1 MLSDEFQVEHSRLKI
16 QSSELFVKPL
26 LRVLK
31 YLRPYRLLA
40 ITTLICA
47 GVTTALELVP
57 PWLVKIVI
65 DDVIQSSRPEL
76 LPWTIVGFLVAYG
89 VKNLFASL
97 RIRLNNTLE
106 QRVVHDLRAQVFAAL
121 QRLSVSYFESR
132 STGEIMSRV
141 NSDTEHVERIFVDGL
156 EGLLT
161 ASLTLVGI
169 TIMLFTLNWKLAAL
183 SLIPIPI
190 LVLSASAFTKRVHR
204 YYHAIRRNAAELNA
218 YLQDALSGIRETMGF
233 NRQTYERER
242 FGRLSWQYSDSNLKA
257 MYLWSLY
264 SPGMIFVGSL
274 GTVLIIWYGA
284 GEVLR
289 GALTVGELVMFLSYL
304 ALFYVP
310 INQIHSVNHMLQ
322 HALAASQRVFDILD
336 TLPEVQDRPGAI
348 APVERLNGAVR
359 FEQVSFHYRPD
370 VPVLVNVS
378 LGVQP
383 GERIA
388 LVGPSGAGKSTMLK
402 LLMRFYDVRD
412 GAITIDGYDLR
423 DLPLTF
429 LRSQIGLVQQE
440 PFLFNG
446 TVRDNILYGDLGAEQ
461 ERLEAAA
468 RAARAHEFISQLPEG
483 YDTWIG
489 ERGVKLSVGEK
500 QRVSIARVLLKD
512 PPIVIFDEATSNID
526 TETEVK
532 IREALDCLTR
542 GRTTFII
549 AHRLSTLHHVDRIVV
564 VDQGQ
569 IVEQGLHE
577 DLLTK
582 GGVYAG
588 LYEASSS
595 CSRPGWAGSADC
607 QAGQRLVILAP
618 SVS

>member
-1 MLSDEFQVEHSRLKI
+1 MKT
-16 QSSELFVKPL
+16 LF
-26 LRVLK
+26 RVLK

-40 ITTLICA
+40 ITTLLCA

-65 DDVIQSSRPEL
+65 DDVIQARRPGL
-76 LPWTIVGFLVAYG
+76 LSWVIVGFLLAYG
-89 VKNLFASL
+89 LKNVFASL
-97 RIRLNNTLE
+97 RIRFNNTLE

-169 TIMLFTLNWKLAAL
+169 TAMLFMLNWKLAAL
-183 SLIPIPI
+183 SLLPIPI
-190 LVLSASAFTKRVHR
+190 LVLSASAFTKQVHR

-233 NRQTYERER
+233 NRQSYERDR
-242 FGRLSWQYSDSNLKA
+242 FNVLSREYSDSNLKA
-257 MYLWSLY
+257 MCLWSLY

-322 HALAASQRVFDILD
+322 HALAASERVFDILD
-336 TLPEVQDRPGAI
+336 TMPEVQDRPGTI
-348 APVERLNGAVR
+348 APANRMNGAVR
-359 FEQVSFHYRPD
+359 FDRVSFHYRPD
-370 VPVLVNVS
+370 VPVLFSVT
-378 LGVQP
+378 LDVQP

-402 LLMRFYDVRD
+402 LLMRFYDVRA

-423 DLPLTF
+423 HLPLAF

-446 TVRDNILYGDLGAEQ
+446 TVRDNILYGDLGADQARMES
-461 ERLEAAA
+461 AAH
-468 RAARAHEFISQLPEG
+468 AARAHEFISQLPEG

-564 VDQGQ
+564 VDHGQ

-577 DLLTK
+577 ELLMK
-582 GGVYAG
+582 GGLYAG
-588 LYEASSS
+588 LYEA
-595 CSRPGWAGSADC
+595 
-607 QAGQRLVILAP
+607 QFQV
-618 SVS
+618 